1 MTTPVTTSGTRV
13 PGLLVVKLGGRTQQ
27 DPALPAAIASAW
39 SARGGALVVVH
50 GGGDEASALMR
61 AMGREPVFV
70 DGRRVT
76 AAEDIDI
83 LRMALSGSANKRLV
97 AALVAAGVRALGL
110 SGEDGALLAAET
122 TEDLAPLGMVGRVVA
137 VDARALLGLV
147 QAGWLPVLSPVSAD
161 RARPGQALNVNGDD
175 AAAMV
180 AAALGA
186 DELLLVSDVAAVLA
200 PDASGARAP
209 LGTIDAAQA
218 RALVSSGVAAGGMAA
233 KLGAALDAL
242 AHGVSRVRVSDV
254 AAIADTTRGTT
265 ITGEKAA
272 TSHRGTPRTTQP
284 TPTSTPR
291 VPGDHS
297 IGRVKYDAWAASR
310 S

>member
-1 MTTPVTTSGTRV
+1 MTTSLGT
-13 PGLLVVKLGGRTQQ
+13 LVVKLGGRTQQ
-27 DPALPAAIASAW
+27 DPALPAALAQAW
-39 SARGGALVVVH
+39 RARGGQLVVVH

-110 SGEDGALLAAET
+110 SGEDGALLQAT
-122 TEDLAPLGMVGRVVA
+122 TPEDLAPLGRVGRITA
-137 VDARALLGLV
+137 VDARELRSLLD
-147 QAGWLPVLSPVSAD
+147 AGWLPVLSPLSAD
-161 RARPGQALNVNGDD
+161 AEHPGQALNVNGDD

-186 DELLLVSDVAAVLA
+186 EELLLVSDVPAVLA
-200 PDASGARAP
+200 PDA
-209 LGTIDAAQA
+209 LGTLLPVAEIDGEQA
-218 RALVSSGVAAGGMAA
+218 RDLVSRGIAKGGMAA
-233 KLGAALDAL
+233 KLGAALDAI
-242 AHGVSRVRVSDV
+242 AHDVHRVRVSDV
-254 AAIADTTRGTT
+254 AAIADASRGTV
-265 ITGEKAA
+265 ITASTTGTTTG
-272 TSHRGTPRTTQP
+272 TSARRSSAP

-291 VPGDHS
+291 VHGDHS
-297 IGRVKYDAWAASR
+297 IGRMKYDAWAASR

>member
-1 MTTPVTTSGTRV
+1 MTTAIGAS
-13 PGLLVVKLGGRTQQ
+13 GLLVVKLGGRTQQ

-61 AMGREPVFV
+61 AMGRQPVFV

-97 AALVAAGVRALGL
+97 SALVAAGVRALGL

-122 TEDLAPLGMVGRVVA
+122 TEELAPLGMVGKVVA
-137 VDARALLGLV
+137 VDARALHGLV
-147 QAGWLPVLSPVSAD
+147 HAGWLPVLSPVSAD

-186 DELLLVSDVAAVLA
+186 DELLLVSDVPAVLA
-200 PDASGARAP
+200 PGESGALAP
-209 LGTIDAAQA
+209 LGTIHPEKA
-218 RALVSSGVAAGGMAA
+218 RELVASGVAAGGMAA

-242 AHGVSRVRVSDV
+242 AHGVVRVRVSDV
-254 AAIADTTRGTT
+254 AAIADATRGTV
-265 ITGEKAA
+265 ITGTPTGA
-272 TSHRGTPRTTQP
+272 TVERTSRPASP

-297 IGRVKYDAWAASR
+297 IGRMKYDAWAASR

>member
-1 MTTPVTTSGTRV
+1 MTTSTGM
-13 PGLLVVKLGGRTQQ
+13 LVVKLGGRTQQ
-27 DPALPAAIASAW
+27 DPALPAALASAW
-39 SARGGALVVVH
+39 QARGGQLVVVH

-110 SGEDGALLAAET
+110 SGEDGALLQAET
-122 TEDLAPLGMVGRVVA
+122 PADLAPLGKVGRIVA
-137 VDARALLGLV
+137 VDARELRSLL
-147 QAGWLPVLSPVSAD
+147 QAGWLPVLSPVCAD
-161 RARPGQALNVNGDD
+161 RAHPGQALNVNGDD
-175 AAAMV
+175 AAAMI

-186 DELLLVSDVAAVLA
+186 EELLLVSDVPAVLA
-200 PDASGARAP
+200 PDA
-209 LGTIDAAQA
+209 LGTLLPVEEIDAAGA
-218 RALVSSGVAAGGMAA
+218 RALVTRGIAAGGMAA
-233 KLGAALDAL
+233 KLGAALDAI
-242 AHGVSRVRVSDV
+242 AHGVHRVRVSDV
-254 AAIADTTRGTT
+254 AAIADASRGTV
-265 ITGEKAA
+265 ITDATVREK
-272 TSHRGTPRTTQP
+272 SRTTASTP

-297 IGRVKYDAWAASR
+297 IGRMKYDVWAASR

>member
-1 MTTPVTTSGTRV
+1 MTTTSTT
-13 PGLLVVKLGGRTQQ
+13 PGMLVVKLGGRTQQ
-27 DPALPAAIASAW
+27 DPALPAAIATAW
-39 SARGGALVVVH
+39 QARGGALVVVH

-70 DGRRVT
+70 GGRRVT
-76 AAEDIDI
+76 GPEDIDI

-122 TEDLAPLGMVGRVVA
+122 TPELAPLGMVGKIVA
-137 VDARALLGLV
+137 VDARALHGLV
-147 QAGWLPVLSPVSAD
+147 HAGWLPVLSPVSAD

-186 DELLLVSDVAAVLA
+186 EELLLVSDVPAVLA
-200 PDASGARAP
+200 PGASGELAP
-209 LGTIDAAQA
+209 LGTIDAERAH
-218 RALVSSGVAAGGMAA
+218 ALVTSGVAAGGMAA

-242 AHGVSRVRVSDV
+242 AHGVARVRVSDV
-254 AAIADTTRGTT
+254 AAIADATRGTT
-265 ITGEKAA
+265 ITNTVVE
-272 TSHRGTPRTTQP
+272 RTPRAASP

-297 IGRVKYDAWAASR
+297 IGRMKYDAWAASR